1 MIAPGNESVVLALAL
16 GFLLSSAYAFGRIH
30 QWHKRG
36 LERDQAYRTGYD
48 SASQSIINLMAER
61 NSPDSP
67 DYFVHRAR
75 NERTQGYVADHE
87 ESRTA

>member
-1 MIAPGNESVVLALAL
+1 MIAPGNESVVLTLAL

-48 SASQSIINLMAER
+48 SASQSIITMMTRRHAGTR
-61 NSPDSP
+61 NGRPQA
-67 DYFVHRAR
+67 YA
-75 NERTQGYVADHE
+75 ADRE
-87 ESRTA
+87 ETRSA

>member
-1 MIAPGNESVVLALAL
+1 MIAPGNESVVLTLAL

-48 SASQSIINLMAER
+48 SASQSIINMMTAR
-61 NSPDSP
+61 HSPASTNS
-67 DYFVHRAR
+67 FVHRPHNDRPQA
-75 NERTQGYVADHE
+75 YAADRE
-87 ESRTA
+87 EVRPF